1 MNFQNVILALE
12 QYWSS
17 RGCAIH
23 QPYDIEVGAGTF
35 NPSTFFRVLG
45 PEPYRAAYVEPSRRP
60 TDGRYGENPNR
71 LQHYY
76 QYQVILKPSPEDAQ
90 ELYLQSL
97 MALGI
102 DPMKH
107 DIRFVEDDW
116 ESPTLGAW
124 GLGWEVWLD
133 GMEITQF
140 TYFQQ
145 VGGIDLAPVTA
156 ELTYGLE
163 RITMYLQNVDN
174 VYDLKWNDHLK
185 YGDVHLE
192 TEKQFSRYNFEESSK
207 DRLFQ
212 WFDMYEQ
219 EAAGLLEKGLV
230 YPAYDYTLKCSHAF
244 NLLDARGAISV
255 TERTGF
261 IGRVRKL
268 ARLCAEG
275 YVGQREEAGFPLLSR

>member
-1 MNFQNVILALE
+1 MNFQDVILKLE
-12 QYWSS
+12 KYWGS
-17 RGCAIH
+17 RDCVIH
-23 QPYDIEVGAGTF
+23 QPYDIEAGAGTF
-35 NPSTFFRVLG
+35 NPATFFRVLG

-76 QYQVILKPSPEDAQ
+76 QYQVILKPSPQDVQAQ
-90 ELYLQSL
+90 YLDSL
-97 MALGI
+97 KALGI
-102 DPMKH
+102 DPLKH

-145 VGGIDLAPVTA
+145 VGSIDLDPVSV

-174 VYDLKWNDHLK
+174 VYDLQWNDTVK
-185 YGDVHLE
+185 YGHVHLE
-192 TEKQFSRYNFEESSK
+192 TEKQFSKYNFEVSDK

-212 WFDMYEQ
+212 WFDMYEA
-219 EAAGLLEKGLV
+219 EAKALLEQDLV
-230 YPAYDYTLKCSHAF
+230 LPAYDYTLKCSHAF

-275 YVGQREEAGFPLLSR
+275 YVRQREELGHPLIA